1 MTEQTKHTAGAFDV
15 RTFIAALIGLFGLIL
30 VLAGLF
36 GPERTADSKTDGSTI
51 NLWVGLGL
59 LLLAGLMQGWA
70 LLRPTVVDVAPASA
84 EGAGSEPEA

>member
-36 GPERTADSKTDGSTI
+36 GPERTADSKTDG
-51 NLWVGLGL
+51 
-59 LLLAGLMQGWA
+59 
-70 LLRPTVVDVAPASA
+70 
-84 EGAGSEPEA
+84 